1 MLRGLNVL
9 SNQYI
14 CIPLRFQFISR
25 HNIILQICLQ
35 TLRMYIPSL
44 DMGEYDEYG
53 SGASRRPPVNQD
65 FRNQERDRARNI
77 ERQPSRKKL
86 DNMPRLPR

>member
-1 MLRGLNVL
+1 MSDIFQSFIKETVL
-9 SNQYI
+9 QN
-14 CIPLRFQFISR
+14 
-25 HNIILQICLQ
+25 
-35 TLRMYIPSL
+35 LRMYIPSL

-65 FRNQERDRARNI
+65 SRNPERDRARNM
-77 ERQPSRKKL
+77 ERLPSRKKL